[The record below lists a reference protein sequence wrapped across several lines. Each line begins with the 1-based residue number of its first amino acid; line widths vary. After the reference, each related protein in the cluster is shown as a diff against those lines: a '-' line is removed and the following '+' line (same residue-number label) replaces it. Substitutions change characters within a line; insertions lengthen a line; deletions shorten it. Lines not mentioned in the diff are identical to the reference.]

1 MQSLN
6 QLLEQTETALLIV
19 DVQNDYC
26 DKNGA
31 IARAGFDVSG
41 VDAMMP
47 NLHSLLE
54 AAHACEMPVV
64 LVQTSH
70 DRSTDSPAWRDRA
83 GGKMKEVCRPGT
95 WGSLFYQIV
104 PAPQDIVIT
113 KSRYSAFV
121 NTKLDLVLRALE
133 IKTLIIA
140 GVATNV
146 CVESTARDACM
157 LDYRVVLAND
167 ACASFSTSAHYMA
180 VNNIENYFGRSAGVL
195 DIISAMRSVVGLA
208 ISR

>member
-6 QLLEQTETALLIV
+6 QLFEQTATALLVV

-26 DKNGA
+26 HQNGA
-31 IARAGFDVSG
+31 LARAGFDVSG
-41 VDAMMP
+41 VAAMMP
-47 NLHSLLE
+47 NLHNLLD

-70 DRSTDSPAWRDRA
+70 DSSTDSSAWRDRA

-95 WGSLFYQIV
+95 WGSQFFQIE
-104 PAPQDIVIT
+104 PAPEDILIT

-121 NTKLDLVLRALE
+121 NTKLDLVLRARE
-133 IKTLIIA
+133 IKTLIVA

-146 CVESTARDACM
+146 CVESTVRDACM
-157 LDYRVVLAND
+157 HDYRVVLASD
-167 ACASFSTSAHYMA
+167 ACASFSAMAHLMSI
-180 VNNIENYFGRSAGVL
+180 NNIESYFGRAAGVAQ
-195 DIISAMRSVVGLA
+195 IIDALRTSVTLVT
-208 ISR
+208 S

>member
-6 QLLEQTETALLIV
+6 QLFEQTATALLVV

-41 VDAMMP
+41 VAAMMP
-47 NLHSLLE
+47 NLRSLLD

-70 DRSTDSPAWRDRA
+70 DSSTDSSAWRDRA

-95 WGSLFYQIV
+95 WGSQFYQIE
-104 PAPQDIVIT
+104 PAPEDIVVT

-121 NTKLDLVLRALE
+121 NTKLDLVLRARE
-133 IKTLIIA
+133 IKTLIVA

-146 CVESTARDACM
+146 CVESTVRDACM

-167 ACASFSTSAHYMA
+167 ACSSFSTLAHHMSI
-180 VNNIENYFGRSAGVL
+180 NNIESYFGRTANVTQIVSAL
-195 DIISAMRSVVGLA
+195 RTSIDLVV
-208 ISR
+208 S

>member
-6 QLLEQTETALLIV
+6 QLFEQTATALLVV

-26 DKNGA
+26 HQNGA
-31 IARAGFDVSG
+31 LARAGFDVSG
-41 VDAMMP
+41 VAAMMP
-47 NLHSLLE
+47 NLHNLLD

-70 DRSTDSPAWRDRA
+70 DSSTDSSAWRDRA

-95 WGSLFYQIV
+95 WGSQFFQIE
-104 PAPQDIVIT
+104 PAPEDILIT

-121 NTKLDLVLRALE
+121 NTKLDLVLRARE
-133 IKTLIIA
+133 IKTLIVA

-146 CVESTARDACM
+146 CVESTVRDACM
-157 LDYRVVLAND
+157 HDYRVVLASD
-167 ACASFSTSAHYMA
+167 ACASFSAMAHLMSI
-180 VNNIENYFGRSAGVL
+180 NNIESYFGRAAGVAQIVDAL
-195 DIISAMRSVVGLA
+195 RTPVTLVTS
-208 ISR
+208 

>member
-6 QLLEQTETALLIV
+6 QLFEQTATALLVV

-26 DKNGA
+26 HQNGA
-31 IARAGFDVSG
+31 LARAGFDVSG
-41 VDAMMP
+41 VAAMMP
-47 NLHSLLE
+47 NLHNLLD

-70 DRSTDSPAWRDRA
+70 DSSTDSSAWRDRA

-95 WGSLFYQIV
+95 WGSQFFQIEPV
-104 PAPQDIVIT
+104 PEDILIT

-121 NTKLDLVLRALE
+121 NTKLDLVLRARE
-133 IKTLIIA
+133 IKTLIVA

-146 CVESTARDACM
+146 CVESTVRDACM
-157 LDYRVVLAND
+157 HDYRVVLASD
-167 ACASFSTSAHYMA
+167 ACASFSAMAHLMSI
-180 VNNIENYFGRSAGVL
+180 NNIESYFGRAAGVAQ
-195 DIISAMRSVVGLA
+195 IIDALRTSVTLVT
-208 ISR
+208 S